1 MYYGHSLHW
10 VALHHILFGQLQQH
24 RVVEELVDT
33 DILTQ
38 TLQQRT
44 TSIVIHQ
51 DLQFIRHLYVKDGDL
66 HVLLYY
72 LTYQSTWLNIII
84 AKWLK

>member
-1 MYYGHSLHW
+1 MYVKFIEMYVKVIEMYVKVIDRKELTRGYRSSL
-10 VALHHILFGQLQQH
+10 
-24 RVVEELVDT
+24 
-33 DILTQ
+33 
-38 TLQQRT
+38 
-44 TSIVIHQ
+44 HQ